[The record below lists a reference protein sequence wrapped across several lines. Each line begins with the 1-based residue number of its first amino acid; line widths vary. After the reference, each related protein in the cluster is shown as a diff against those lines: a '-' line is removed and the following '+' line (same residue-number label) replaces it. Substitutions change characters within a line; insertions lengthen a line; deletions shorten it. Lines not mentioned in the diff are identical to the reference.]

1 MVLGPQPTLRTVVS
15 VVRASGPLLPRCL
28 ESASRGAARRSAC
41 CAGSWRPARWLP
53 AARGMGDRVEQHEVV
68 DGPAVAYLGRGHV
81 RLGELARVFLALIA
95 ERVMLAID
103 GQGWRQHAQRGGRPG
118 SAAGTPP
125 RGAVRRSLPRTA
137 SPRAR
142 RSRVRRYAD

>member
-1 MVLGPQPTLRTVVS
+1 MVLGPQPALRTVVS

-53 AARGMGDRVEQHEVV
+53 TARGMGDRVEQHEDV

-81 RLGELARVFLALIA
+81 RLGELAHVCLALIA
-95 ERVMLAID
+95 ERVMLAVD
-103 GQGWRQHAQRGGRPG
+103 GQGWRQHAQRGGRP
-118 SAAGTPP
+118 AVRRAPPP
-125 RGAVRRSLPRTA
+125 RGAVTRSLPRRKTA
-137 SPRAR
+137 RLTAGL
-142 RSRVRRYAD
+142 